1 MSVLFLI
8 FDTLAV
14 ARSNLIERMSRR
26 AKSRRPYRK
35 AGDDELLAL
44 IRRLVDERPSY
55 GYRRI
60 RRLINRQRKADG
72 KPPVNG
78 KRVLRIM
85 QANKLTLERHTGR
98 RPGRTHDGVVI
109 ALRSNI
115 RWCSDHFE
123 LACRNG
129 EIVRV
134 LFAIEACDREVMAWL
149 ATSAGISGEM
159 VRDLMVACV
168 ERHGISKAK
177 VVIVCINCDDQNRF
191 EITVSVLNKNKFW
204 HLPARKL
211 IDKILFSGGHDD
223 AEAPP
228 PWSVEELDA
237 CFVEIDSAGQ
247 QNSSSNTGSGGA
259 QPVREPGKPVR
270 YAPKLFDRT
279 CQDHWC
285 SSPASFR
292 S

>member
-1 MSVLFLI
+1 MKAVA
-8 FDTLAV
+8 DTLAV
-14 ARSNLIERMSRR
+14 ARSNLIERVSRR

-44 IRRLVDERPSY
+44 IRRLVDERPTY

-60 RRLINRQRKADG
+60 RRLINRQRKANG

-98 RPGRTHDGVVI
+98 RPGRSHDGVVI

-134 LFAIEACDREVMAWL
+134 LFAIDACDREVMGWL
-149 ATSAGISGEM
+149 AASAGISGEM
-159 VRDLMVACV
+159 VRDLMIACV
-168 ERHGISKAK
+168 ERRFR
-177 VVIVCINCDDQNRF
+177 DQ
-191 EITVSVLNKNKFW
+191 
-204 HLPARKL
+204 
-211 IDKILFSGGHDD
+211 
-223 AEAPP
+223 
-228 PWSVEELDA
+228 
-237 CFVEIDSAGQ
+237 Q
-247 QNSSSNTGSGGA
+247 GGA
-259 QPVREPGKPVR
+259 SRRMVVRQRLGVHRQGHARHRNGLGPQ
-270 YAPKLFDRT
+270 ALFHASPLARIQRHRGGIRQNLQT
-279 CQDHWC
+279 RLC
-285 SSPASFR
+285 SAVDLAGC
-292 S
+292 

>member
-1 MSVLFLI
+1 M
-8 FDTLAV
+8 
-14 ARSNLIERMSRR
+14 
-26 AKSRRPYRK
+26 
-35 AGDDELLAL
+35 AL
-44 IRRLVDERPSY
+44 IRRLVDERPTY

-60 RRLINRQRKADG
+60 RRLINRQRKANG

-134 LFAIEACDREVMAWL
+134 LFAIDACDREVMGWL
-149 ATSAGISGEM
+149 ATSVGISGEM

-168 ERHGISKAK
+168 ERPTTARLTSPGDARHRNRLGPQALFHASLLARIQRHRGGIR
-177 VVIVCINCDDQNRF
+177 QNGCVQ
-191 EITVSVLNKNKFW
+191 T
-204 HLPARKL
+204 
-211 IDKILFSGGHDD
+211 FSQ
-223 AEAPP
+223 
-228 PWSVEELDA
+228 
-237 CFVEIDSAGQ
+237 CAGE
-247 QNSSSNTGSGGA
+247 TGK
-259 QPVREPGKPVR
+259 E
-270 YAPKLFDRT
+270 
-279 CQDHWC
+279 
-285 SSPASFR
+285 
-292 S
+292 